1 MSNFDMKVDIL
12 YPLCRRVQKETD
24 MFLTYELM
32 KLKSG
37 TCLTIN
43 VFSDGWSF
51 KDCETYTIVD
61 GGYHQEEE
69 FKNAKEHLERI
80 LREKAKHE

>member
-1 MSNFDMKVDIL
+1 MNNFDMKVEIL
-12 YPLCRRVQKETD
+12 YRLCRRVQKETD

-43 VFSDGWSF
+43 ISRKQSF
-51 KDCETYTIVD
+51 KGCETYNVVD
-61 GGYHQEEE
+61 GGYDEEKE
-69 FKNAKEHLERI
+69 FKSAKEHLEKI
-80 LREKAKHE
+80 LMGGTENE

>member
-24 MFLTYELM
+24 MLLTYELM

-43 VFSDGWSF
+43 VFSDGQSF